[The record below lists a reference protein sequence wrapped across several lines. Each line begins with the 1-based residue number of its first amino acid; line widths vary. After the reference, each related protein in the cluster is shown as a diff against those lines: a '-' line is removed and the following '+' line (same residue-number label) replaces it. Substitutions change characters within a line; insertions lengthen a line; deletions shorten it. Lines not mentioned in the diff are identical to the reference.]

1 MKQELLGAR
10 RSQDEADPKQ
20 DQIRQLRKLLC
31 LDSGQLWIVE
41 FDLQI
46 ITACRLRMFYIF
58 ITVFDIICK
67 YL

>member
-20 DQIRQLRKLLC
+20 DQIRQLGKLLR

-41 FDLQI
+41 
-46 ITACRLRMFYIF
+46 AVIF
-58 ITVFDIICK
+58 KSSPPADVLNMSITVFDIRC